1 MVNISLRD
9 SETHFDQRPSH
20 RPVSK
25 AVRDALEY
33 AHQCAVDFNDLINK
47 MYTPGTPHPAW
58 TEIARLADRA
68 NEAEKELRETR
79 LAALNE
85 CSCGHDPNRE
95 DATCPVCIAS
105 NADSRERYGIPFE
118 GSGL

>member
-1 MVNISLRD
+1 M
-9 SETHFDQRPSH
+9 
-20 RPVSK
+20 
-25 AVRDALEY
+25 
-33 AHQCAVDFNDLINK
+33 INK
-47 MYTPGTPHPAW
+47 MYTPGTPHPGMK
-58 TEIARLADRA
+58 EITRLANQA
-68 NEAEKELRETR
+68 NEAEKALREAR
-79 LAALNE
+79 WAALNE